1 MVNTKDQS
9 QLTINLPEKVQV
21 KSVFFLNVKRDVCL
35 IKPEGCHCLGQNII
49 IRKIKGKGERR
60 DQIPAGKTDGK
71 DPLGNAPPSTKYD
84 KSSTIRD
91 ESSTNG
97 SSDES
102 TWECTA
108 LP

>member
-21 KSVFFLNVKRDVCL
+21 KSVFFFKCHKRCL
-35 IKPEGCHCLGQNII
+35 LIQPEGCHCLGQNII